1 MGMEIL
7 FVDDDALI
15 REIFN
20 DAFSGMGY
28 TVRMTENAEDA
39 LEMLRHEFVQVMF
52 LDLNLPKM
60 NGLDLCRYIKKD
72 NPTAI
77 IYALTGYASLFEL
90 INCREAGFDDYFVKP
105 MKLEILLRAAEDA
118 FNRIERWKRR

>member
-1 MGMEIL
+1 MAKEVL

-20 DAFSGMGY
+20 DAFSGIGY
-28 TVRMTENAEDA
+28 TVRLAESAEEA

-60 NGLDLCRYIKKD
+60 NGLDLCRHVKKD

-105 MKLEILLRAAEDA
+105 MKIEILLKAAEDA
-118 FNRIERWKRR
+118 FQRIERWRKR